1 MLQWN
6 ARLFAVLAL
15 VVAIA
20 AFVADWGDAGG
31 FQFGW

>member
-6 ARLFAVLAL
+6 PRLFVVLAL
-15 VVAIA
+15 VMAIA
-20 AFVADWGDAGG
+20 AFLAYGGSPDG

>member
-6 ARLFAVLAL
+6 PRLFAVLAL
-15 VVAIA
+15 VMAIA
-20 AFVADWGDAGG
+20 AFLAEGGISDG

>member
-6 ARLFAVLAL
+6 PRLFAVLAL
-15 VVAIA
+15 VMAIA
-20 AFVADWGDAGG
+20 AFLADLGNAGG